1 LDIDREVAWVRRRR
15 TAGKVVPEVRLRAL
29 CEAWIEMF
37 LRQAMVEF
45 DDFFGALEVHSTRS
59 EILVAADAA
68 EGPQGTSALHL
79 AEASFVHAAAGDI
92 AQRVTACGVT
102 LWGEPAARGRWQTDP
117 SRRCPACAVHAAS
130 YGVLEEDPRWS
141 AIMPGTHAPLAVAFG
156 AGLLV
161 GALDEAPLTISH
173 KDLHASALHAT
184 YEAMAEEVATIMR
197 ELGEPWIRARL
208 GDRYDQ
214 ALATNRRRAVA
225 PPFAARLTAT
235 DVAWMLETHAEH
247 AGERQPSDALYRAV
261 IGGRHGGL
269 SPTTTLM
276 IDVAYSQVHA
286 ALTRAIGELRTGGS
300 GAPVVGFLPTHLAGR
315 YTSDF
320 LELFADVCQTAHQ
333 KLVALPAGG
342 RVNSTAEEL
351 AAFAILDSVAHA
363 VDVHALSCETTGEI
377 PLAGWEKRDV
387 LDDIAELLSS
397 DTAYFFDDDARL
409 LFRPPRDFDDRSGE
423 EQLSQTS
430 LHVSRWFEP
439 FRPHETTDPPANDT
453 H

>member
-68 EGPQGTSALHL
+68 ESPQGTSALHL
-79 AEASFVHAAAGDI
+79 AEASFVHAAAGDV

-117 SRRCPACAVHAAS
+117 ARRCPACAVEAAS

-141 AIMPGTHAPLAVAFG
+141 AIMPGTHAPLAVAYG

-161 GALDEAPLTISH
+161 GALDEAPLTISD

-197 ELGEPWIRARL
+197 EFGELWIRARL
-208 GDRYDQ
+208 GDRYDE
-214 ALATNRRRAVA
+214 ALATNGRRAVA

-261 IGGRHGGL
+261 IGASRHGGL
-269 SPTTTLM
+269 SPTTILM

-300 GAPVVGFLPTHLAGR
+300 GAPVVGFLPTHLAGH

-342 RVNSTAEEL
+342 RVNSTAGEL

-363 VDVHALSCETTGEI
+363 VDVHAVSCETTGEI
-377 PLAGWEKRDV
+377 PLADWEKRDV
-387 LDDIAELLSS
+387 LDDIAE
-397 DTAYFFDDDARL
+397 APVQRHGL
-409 LFRPPRDFDDRSGE
+409 LFRRRRALA
-423 EQLSQTS
+423 LS
-430 LHVSRWFEP
+430 
-439 FRPHETTDPPANDT
+439 PPARL
-453 H
+453 